1 MYLVL
6 SIIIVAGIA
15 IYIGSALA
23 VIGRWTEIDVPTNI
37 ITILILVCPIIT
49 TLLALYYLYPELT
62 KTLTKTLSK
71 IFKNN

>member
-6 SIIIVAGIA
+6 LIIIVFAGIA
-15 IYIGSALA
+15 IYIGSAFA
-23 VIGRWTEIDVPTNI
+23 VIDRWTEINVPTNI
-37 ITILILVCPIIT
+37 ITILILVCPIIN

-62 KTLTKTLSK
+62 ETLSK

>member
-6 SIIIVAGIA
+6 SIIIVFAGIA
-15 IYIGSALA
+15 IYIGSVFA
-23 VIGRWTEIDVPTNI
+23 VINRWDKINVPTNI
-37 ITILILVCPIIT
+37 VSILILVCPIIN

-62 KTLTKTLSK
+62 ETLSK

>member
-6 SIIIVAGIA
+6 SIIIVFAGIA
-15 IYIGSALA
+15 IYIGSASA
-23 VIGRWTEIDVPTNI
+23 VINRWDKINVPTNI
-37 ITILILVCPIIT
+37 VSILILVCPIIN

-62 KTLTKTLSK
+62 KTLSK

>member
-6 SIIIVAGIA
+6 SIIIVFAGIA
-15 IYIGSALA
+15 IYVRSAFA
-23 VIGRWTEIDVPTNI
+23 VIDKWTKNNVPFNI
-37 ITILILVCPIIT
+37 VSVLILVCPIIN

-62 KTLTKTLSK
+62 ETLSK

>member
-6 SIIIVAGIA
+6 SLIIVFAGIA
-15 IYIGSALA
+15 IYVGSAFA
-23 VIGRWTEIDVPTNI
+23 VINRWSEINIPTNI
-37 ITILILVCPIIT
+37 VSILILVCPIIN

-62 KTLTKTLSK
+62 NTLSK

>member
-6 SIIIVAGIA
+6 SIIIVFAGIA
-15 IYIGSALA
+15 IYVGSAFA
-23 VIGRWTEIDVPTNI
+23 VIDRWTEINVPANI
-37 ITILILVCPIIT
+37 ITILILVCPIIN

-62 KTLTKTLSK
+62 ETLSK

>member
-6 SIIIVAGIA
+6 SIIIVFAGAA
-15 IYIGSALA
+15 IYIGSAFA
-23 VIGRWTEIDVPTNI
+23 VIN
-37 ITILILVCPIIT
+37 

-62 KTLTKTLSK
+62 ETLSK

>member
-6 SIIIVAGIA
+6 SIIIVFASIA
-15 IYIGSALA
+15 IYVGSSFT
-23 VIGRWTEIDVPTNI
+23 VIDKWTKNNVPFNI
-37 ITILILVCPIIT
+37 VSVLILVCPIIN

-62 KTLTKTLSK
+62 ETLSK